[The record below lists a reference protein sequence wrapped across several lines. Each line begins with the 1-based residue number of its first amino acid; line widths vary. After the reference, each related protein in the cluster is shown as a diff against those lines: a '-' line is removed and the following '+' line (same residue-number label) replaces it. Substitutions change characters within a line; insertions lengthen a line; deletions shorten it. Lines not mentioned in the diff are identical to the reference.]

1 MCCNKTLEPNS
12 LHQKVKNETG
22 SLIVKNKND
31 QKKKKG
37 GNVKPRP
44 NEIIKINWAEAYLA
58 DFQERLLS
66 YSSNQQY
73 FKAIK

>member
-1 MCCNKTLEPNS
+1 MDRGG
-12 LHQKVKNETG
+12 VKNEIG
-22 SLIVKNKND
+22 SLIVKI
-31 QKKKKG
+31 KKG
-37 GNVKPRP
+37 GGIP
-44 NEIIKINWAEAYLA
+44 NLGQMQIIKINCAEAYLV